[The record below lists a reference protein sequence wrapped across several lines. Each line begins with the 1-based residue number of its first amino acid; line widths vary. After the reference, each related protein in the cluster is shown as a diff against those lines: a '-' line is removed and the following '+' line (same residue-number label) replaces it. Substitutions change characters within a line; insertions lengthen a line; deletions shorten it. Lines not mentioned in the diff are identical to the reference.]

1 MLRGDE
7 RAFAEF
13 FAGHFPRLYRFAASR
28 LNQDADAAEEV
39 VQATLCLAI
48 RKLDTYRGEASLLTW
63 LCTFCR
69 HEIAAFFQRA
79 NRQPEAVD
87 LAEES
92 PEVLAALES
101 LWAHGGVD
109 PEAEL
114 RRKEIAG
121 MVHLVLDRLPARY
134 ADALEWKYIDG
145 LPVQE
150 IADRLGLGLKAA
162 ESVLTRARHAFRD
175 GFTAA
180 GGASGPR
187 RPAVPESP

>member
-1 MLRGDE
+1 MLRGEE
-7 RAFAEF
+7 RAFDEF
-13 FAGHFPRLYRFAASR
+13 FAGHFPRLYRFAVSR
-28 LNQDADAAEEV
+28 LDQDADAAEEV

-69 HEIAAFFQRA
+69 HEISTFLERA
-79 NRQPEAVD
+79 NRQPQALD
-87 LAEES
+87 LTEES

-101 LWAHGGVD
+101 LWADGGAD
-109 PEAEL
+109 PEAEV
-114 RRKEIAG
+114 RRKEIARL
-121 MVHLVLDRLPARY
+121 VHLVLDRLPVRY

-175 GFTAA
+175 GFAAA

-187 RPAVPESP
+187 RTAVPESS